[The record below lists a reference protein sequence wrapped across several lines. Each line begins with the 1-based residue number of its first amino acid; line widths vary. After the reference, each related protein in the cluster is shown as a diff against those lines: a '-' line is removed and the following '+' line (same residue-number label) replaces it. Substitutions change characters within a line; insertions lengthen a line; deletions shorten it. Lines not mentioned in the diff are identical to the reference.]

1 MFTIAMTMPIA
12 IFMGFYMRFIRPGK
26 VIEGSIIGF
35 VLLMFALWAGQYVAQ
50 SETLSQMFTFTAP
63 QIAIMMVVYGLIAS
77 VLPVWVLLAPRDY
90 LSSFLKIGV
99 IILLA
104 GGILVTLPE
113 LQMPA
118 VTQFIDG
125 TGPVFSGNLFPFL
138 FITIACGAVSGFHSL
153 ISSGTTPKL
162 IERESH
168 APFIGYAGM
177 AAESFVAVMA
187 LIAACAL
194 EPGIYFAMNSS
205 PAVIGTDAAAAAAKI
220 SSWGFTVTPEQITS
234 TAKEIGENTILSR
247 TGGAPTLAV
256 GMAEI
261 FSTFLAGAKA
271 FWYHFAILFEA
282 VFILTAVDAGT
293 RVGRFMLQDL
303 VGNFYKPFAQT
314 QVFKYNVLAS
324 FVVCVAWGYFLY
336 QGAVDPFGGIN
347 SLWALF
353 GIANQ
358 MLAAIALALAAT
370 IMIKMGKARYAW
382 VGIVPFVFLSVTT
395 LTAGFQKVFSEQASI
410 GFWRRRKNIKRGS
423 TAGK

>member
-1 MFTIAMTMPIA
+1 MI
-12 IFMGFYMRFIRPGK
+12 
-26 VIEGSIIGF
+26 
-35 VLLMFALWAGQYVAQ
+35 
-50 SETLSQMFTFTAP
+50 
-63 QIAIMMVVYGLIAS
+63 VYGLIAS

-104 GGILVTLPE
+104 IGILIVLPD
-113 LQMPA
+113 LQMPR
-118 VTQFIDG
+118 TTKFIDG

-138 FITIACGAVSGFHSL
+138 FITIACGAVSGFHAL
-153 ISSGTTPKL
+153 ISSGTTPKM

-177 AAESFVAVMA
+177 CAESFVAVMA
-187 LIAACAL
+187 LIAACSM
-194 EPGIYFAMNSS
+194 EPGIYFAMNAS
-205 PAVIGTDAAAAAAKI
+205 PAAIGTDAAAVASKI
-220 SSWGFTVTPEQITS
+220 TSWGFSVTADQITGA
-234 TAKEIGENTILSR
+234 AKDIGEKSILSR

-261 FSTFLAGAKA
+261 FTSFLAGAKA

-293 RVGRFMLQDL
+293 RFMLQDL
-303 VGNFYKPFAQT
+303 LGNVYKPFAKT
-314 QVFKYNVLAS
+314 SDIRFNFLAS
-324 FVVCVAWGYFLY
+324 AVICAAWGYFLY

-347 SLWALF
+347 SLWSLF

-358 MLAAIALALAAT
+358 MLAAIALAVAAT

-395 LTAGFQKVFSEQASI
+395 LTAGFQKAFSPNPAIGFLSAARKYQDGIDKNQVIAPAKNMDVMHQIVTNNYIDAILTIFFGIVVVLMIVESLRLWFNILVQKRELELREAPFVQSSI
-410 GFWRRRKNIKRGS
+410 GG
-423 TAGK
+423 